1 MNSPQPS
8 PKIKYL
14 VHHQG
19 RVEGPFD
26 ADFVEGMVM
35 AGVYPQ
41 DVRIQRTDRNEITT
55 LSQMLGEPPSLQA
68 TTGALGAVP
77 PVLPNDFAQIQRPIR
92 WETKL
97 ALGAVIVGAIFFIWM
112 FSEISSSN
120 SSGQNRPT
128 SNYSPQPQQ
137 IAKPPTTATAKPQ
150 NIYPAPA
157 TAKSYTPIVSPP
169 QPRTFSIPSSPSVV
183 DDSKL
188 YRDASGHTYRVSN
201 SDYYRLLTM
210 KSSLD
215 VKNRVI
221 DQSKEEIQPLQA
233 QIERSRI
240 YLDRTSQYAVDSF
253 NRDVA
258 RFNAMNDNLQTTIDT
273 FNREVRAFNAELER
287 VGTLIR

>member
-1 MNSPQPS
+1 
-8 PKIKYL
+8 
-14 VHHQG
+14 
-19 RVEGPFD
+19 
-26 ADFVEGMVM
+26 M
-35 AGVYPQ
+35 AGVYPR

-55 LSQMLGEPPSLQA
+55 LSQIRGETPSLQA
-68 TTGALGAVP
+68 TTGATGAAP
-77 PVLPNDFAQIQRPIR
+77 PALPNNFTHPPRPIR

-120 SSGQNRPT
+120 SSGQNRTT
-128 SNYSPQPQQ
+128 SNSQQTQQ
-137 IAKPPTTATAKPQ
+137 IAKPPATAIAKPL
-150 NIYPAPA
+150 NIYPASA
-157 TAKSYTPIVSPP
+157 TTKSYTPIISPP
-169 QPRTFSIPSSPSVV
+169 PPRTFSTPSSPAFV

-201 SDYYRLLTM
+201 SDYYRLLAM

-215 VKNRVI
+215 AKNRLI
-221 DQSKEEIQPLQA
+221 DESKEEIQPLQA

-258 RFNAMNDNLQTTIDT
+258 RFNAMNDNLQTTIDA